1 MNNEIL
7 KITSINKKLL
17 DFVKSCTLSESNKQ
31 VTSNVETVDYFGEGE
46 RHDRLVRIAGSIS
59 RQGISEEGLIESLLN
74 LNEAL
79 CSPPLPE
86 KEVRLIAKSIHKYK
100 NYERNPELQ
109 EETKDIKQ
117 QVKDILYSSKRI
129 NANLKKQKIADLII
143 DDLSKNGKFIKT
155 EGEECYYLSNE
166 THETLHIDL
175 ENKNYQGLMSFY
187 GINPQLPEYK
197 FIFNAIIIY
206 CLHNGELSEVFK
218 YSHYDI
224 KNNVQYTKCS
234 KNQFYKLTETGKP
247 ELYYNGTDGIL
258 FSDIV
263 DVQPFEYIDIEPD
276 IDYIDKRIISLCNF
290 NENMLEPDIQAKL
303 AKTFFISLF
312 MPEFLPAK
320 PILTVS
326 GTKGSGK
333 STLERAM
340 VKILYGYKADVCAMP
355 AKLEDLDV
363 LVANAHFLPIDNL
376 DTHKEGL
383 NDKLAVYATGGKIR
397 KRKLFTNSQIHEE
410 KIDAFLGITTMGVTF
425 KRDDILQRV
434 LLLSVKPIPANSFIA
449 ETELFENIIKDRNKI
464 LSQLLNE
471 VQKILQKIAQKK
483 YLGYKTGFRM
493 ADFAKFYTLFLDEYK
508 TAEQNLRKMTKCQ
521 QRTGLDNDI
530 IVSYLAEFIH
540 HSAEGVYY
548 NANEIY
554 SLLVNLIEKAE
565 DKGHFIYNNEFIKSY
580 KSVHAFAKRLN
591 NIKSEIAEFIQI
603 ETRQGRAN
611 QTEYQLLK
619 GEKFDEIS
627 RVPKIASN
635 ETVNKAL

>member
-1 MNNEIL
+1 MKTNNIID
-7 KITSINKKLL
+7 ITLFLQECERIKNEGKGGITR
-17 DFVKSCTLSESNKQ
+17 VEYNP
-31 VTSNVETVDYFGEGE
+31 TSSFEEGE
-46 RHDRLVRIAGSIS
+46 RHDRLVKLAGSLS
-59 RQGISEEGLIESLLN
+59 RQGLDLSTLTDTLLSLN
-74 LNEAL
+74 DSL
-79 CSPPLPE
+79 CTVPLPD
-86 KEVRLIAKSIHKYK
+86 KEVREIAKSIDKYK
-100 NYERNPELQ
+100 NYDRNPELR
-109 EETKDIKQ
+109 EETNDTKQ
-117 QVKDILYSSKRI
+117 QVKNILYSSKRI
-129 NANLKKQKIADLII
+129 NANLKKQKISDLII
-143 DDLSKNGKFIKT
+143 DDLVQNGKFIKT

-175 ENKNYQGLMSFY
+175 ENRNYQGLMSFY

-197 FIFNAIIIY
+197 FIFNAITIY
-206 CLHNGELSEVFK
+206 CLHTGELSEVFK

-234 KNQFYKLTETGKP
+234 RNQFYKLTETGKP
-247 ELYYNGTDGIL
+247 ELCYNGTDGVL

-263 DVQPFEYIDIEPD
+263 EVQPFEYQNIEPD
-276 IDYIDKRIISLCNF
+276 IDYIDERIISLCNF
-290 NENMLEPDIQAKL
+290 NENMVDAEIQAGL
-303 AKTFFISLF
+303 AKAFFISLF
-312 MPEFLPAK
+312 MPEFLPTK

-340 VKILYGYKADVCAMP
+340 VKTLYGYKADVCAMP
-355 AKLEDLDV
+355 TKLEDLDV

-383 NDKLAVYATGGKIR
+383 NDKLAIYATGGKIR

-591 NIKSEIAEFIQI
+591 NIKSEIADFIKI

-619 GEKFDEIS
+619 GKKFDEIS
-627 RVPKIASN
+627 RVYKIASYDA
-635 ETVNKAL
+635 VDKVL